1 MSGDPIY
8 TVLDL
13 GENESHGE
21 KDFNI
26 STFLNTTSM
35 ILTNWSQ
42 GEQYMYRTEESL
54 YFFLKDGILTV

>member
-35 ILTNWSQ
+35 ILTN
-42 GEQYMYRTEESL
+42 
-54 YFFLKDGILTV
+54 